1 MEEVTITEMKD
12 PSDSKDSS
20 KNESK
25 NEEENDK
32 KNLITMNI
40 SDEDL
45 FRLNLLHNACNKI
58 QAQIEK
64 LNAWPPHFIP
74 TKDKAY
80 FLAAPKSE
88 TDIPKIYLEAD
99 WHLIGEFRLFTFNEG
114 APELLGPDNKPG
126 DGDFFE
132 FCWSWALWGDD
143 QRTKDVKRIS
153 KELPES
159 LHKIKDAMFRSP
171 DFKVLRII
179 SAYSFEVLELE
190 YMYSIF
196 NHELNSRGMFGF
208 KNLNWKPTISF
219 EDLLQKIEIE
229 KIEADNIRAN
239 LENQQTQETQETRQN
254 QNNEENRE
262 TNGTGEKGKEEG
274 IVESGSSNGKG
285 IVITESKENSET
297 TERTDSISNDG
308 GLGETSSR
316 LHE

>member
-12 PSDSKDSS
+12 PSDSS

-32 KNLITMNI
+32 RNLITMNI
-40 SDEDL
+40 ADEDL

-58 QAQIEK
+58 QEQIEK
-64 LNAWPPHFIP
+64 LQVWPPHFIP

-80 FLAAPKSE
+80 FLAPPKSE

-99 WHLIGEFRLFTFNEG
+99 WHLIGEFRLFTFKEG
-114 APELLGPDNKPG
+114 VPELLGPDNKPG

-132 FCWSWALWGDD
+132 FCWSWAIWGDD

-179 SAYSFEVLELE
+179 SAYSFEVLGLE
-190 YMYSIF
+190 YMYSIY

-239 LENQQTQETQETRQN
+239 FEKQQTQQN
-254 QNNEENRE
+254 QNNEENRS
-262 TNGTGEKGKEEG
+262 TGEKGKEEG

-297 TERTDSISNDG
+297 IERTDTTQSSSNDG
-308 GLGETSSR
+308 RLGETSSG